1 VIQPSAFTAKGDLL
15 SASAAATPTTLPV
28 GTNGQTLFACSTATN
43 GICWGALP
51 AATPTVA
58 GIVLGCTISN
68 NTALGCNALV
78 ARTTGNNNTAIGP
91 NALTSNTSGCC
102 NTAIGTNALFSNT
115 TGRFNTA
122 TGTNALPNNLIGCR
136 NSAHGLQALFTNTNG
151 NNNTATGFSAL
162 CFNTTGSFNTA
173 IGTEAL
179 FCNTTGSGNVMI
191 GGVDALGL
199 YSPVFNP
206 TVENDRVMIGSTAT
220 TNAYV
225 QVAWTVTSD
234 ARDKTNVTALPIGLE
249 FVNKLNP
256 VSFQFKESR
265 EDATPHGSIHYGFL
279 AQEVLEVEGEN
290 PVIVD
295 TEDPEKLKITN
306 DHLNAVFVKAIQ
318 ELSEQN
324 KALEARIAQIESNG

>member
-1 VIQPSAFTAKGDLL
+1 MY
-15 SASAAATPTTLPV
+15 
-28 GTNGQTLFACSTATN
+28 C
-43 GICWGALP
+43 
-51 AATPTVA
+51 
-58 GIVLGCTISN
+58 
-68 NTALGCNALV
+68 
-78 ARTTGNNNTAIGP
+78 
-91 NALTSNTSGCC
+91 
-102 NTAIGTNALFSNT
+102 NT
-115 TGRFNTA
+115 TGSYNTA
-122 TGTNALPNNLIGCR
+122 VGPFALGKNSTGT
-136 NSAHGLQALFTNTNG
+136 
-151 NNNTATGFSAL
+151 NNTATGHYAL
-162 CFNTTGSFNTA
+162 RCSITGTDNTATGFCALRLNNSGCFNAAIGSLALRSSTTGSSNTA
-173 IGTEAL
+173 IGYKSL
-179 FCNTTGSGNVMI
+179 CNNGSGCGNVMV
-191 GGVDALGL
+191 GGLNSAGT
-199 YSPVFNP
+199 YAPVFDP

-234 ARDKTNVTALPIGLE
+234 ARDKTNVAALPIGLE

-295 TEDPEKLKITN
+295 TEDSEKLKITN
-306 DHLNAVFVKAIQ
+306 DYLNAVFVKAIQ